1 MSLIG
6 MVNFWNGKRRRENE
20 METAQVQD
28 ILISKKEAA
37 RILACSLRSIDRL
50 VQRGKLNKVMTGAR
64 VKFRLEEVERLRN
77 KGWK

>member
-6 MVNFWNGKRRRENE
+6 MVNFCNGKRRRENE
-20 METAQVQD
+20 MKTAQVQD
-28 ILISKKEAA
+28 ILISKKETA

-50 VQRGKLNKVMTGAR
+50 VQRGKLNRVMTGAR
-64 VKFRLEEVERLRN
+64 AKFRLEEVERLRN